1 MCVLWRLQWE
11 VFRAQ
16 AVFLLAVKGQEQ
28 CKKDCSRS
36 EQYTKRLSLYM
47 CVCVCGCENKSHP
60 EEFVEVIYLLNF
72 PCKLGRSS
80 SICKSD
86 MFMGTLFLCDTG
98 KL

>member
-1 MCVLWRLQWE
+1 MLCVHLCANMCVLWRLQWE

-60 EEFVEVIYLLNF
+60 EEFV
-72 PCKLGRSS
+72 K
-80 SICKSD
+80 
-86 MFMGTLFLCDTG
+86 
-98 KL
+98 